1 MSYPIVGAMVFSILT
16 GSQLF
21 EPVSSEFVVNGEAS
35 RSCREYVQAIKA
47 ERAARPP
54 DAVPDRRYTA
64 LYAVF
69 VAVTDGFL
77 TGVNYVDRDQP
88 QLGKVSDAKS
98 RMAWLENYC
107 ETNPSATFVEALQY
121 LLIGTHEKR
130 HLSSPV
136 RSMFVFA

>member
-1 MSYPIVGAMVFSILT
+1 MSYPIVGAMVFSILA
-16 GSQLF
+16 GSPLY
-21 EPVSSEFVVNGEAS
+21 EPATSEFVVAGEAS
-35 RSCREYVQAIKA
+35 RSCHEYVQAIKA

-64 LYAVF
+64 LFAVF

-77 TGVNYVDRDQP
+77 TGVNYVAQEQP

-121 LLIGTHEKR
+121 LRLDLMKKGI
-130 HLSSPV
+130 
-136 RSMFVFA
+136 